1 MKKIFSFLMMFL
13 ILGNFAFAQSGIA
26 TVQPKLNF
34 QAVVRDANNQLLF
47 NDEMSVQINITY
59 GSDVYTETHPS
70 VMTNQNGLMSLI
82 IGDDGVTD
90 VSGSLADVNWAVA
103 TIEAVITYTT
113 DPVTVTDID
122 GNVTTSA
129 GTEATITVSA
139 PVTAVPYALQ
149 AGPSKLTTDMIV
161 EYLYNAKW
169 GINGTPEEK
178 YDALAISD
186 ALRNNPYGL
195 KNALKDSIINYLKTH
210 KSIAESIFKSYLE
223 QTTPEDVQD
232 AYDHLMSNTAAHER
246 IRLLAKNYIKTHK
259 EDAAEIAEYYAEHA
273 TIDDITPLYEA
284 AQNNPDLMS
293 TVKKYVKQHLKEYL
307 EDHDYVKIESC
318 PTIEICAIANQGKT
332 CPAADFIGTTT
343 LLTDGKLQTTITNP
357 EDLSLEVT
365 YDVSYQYYGETVYD
379 TYVGAKESMNV
390 LKSLNAI
397 PAEATNITGTVTIHA
412 YGCDASYDR
421 TATFNF

>member
-1 MKKIFSFLMMFL
+1 MKKIFSFLMLFL

-59 GSDVYTETHPS
+59 GSDVYSETHTN

-90 VSGSLADVNWAVA
+90 VTGSLDDVNWAAA

-113 DPVTVTDID
+113 DPVMVTDID
-122 GNVTTSA
+122 GTVTTSP
-129 GTEATITVSA
+129 GTEATITVTA

-186 ALRNNPYGL
+186 ALRNNPHGL
-195 KNALKDSIINYLKTH
+195 KNALKDSIINYLKAH
-210 KSIAESIFKSYLE
+210 KDIAETIFKSYLE

-232 AYDHLMSNTAAHER
+232 AYDHLMANTAAHDQ
-246 IRLLAKNYIKTHK
+246 IRYLAKEYIKAHK

-284 AQNNPDLMS
+284 AKNNADLMS
-293 TVKKYVKQHLKEYL
+293 TVKKYVNKHLKDYL
-307 EDHDYVKIESC
+307 DSLDYVTIESC
-318 PTIEICAIANQGKT
+318 PSVEICAIANQGKT
-332 CPAADFIGTTT
+332 CPATDFIVTTT
-343 LLTDGKLQTTITNP
+343 LPADRKLQTTINNP

-365 YDVSYQYYGETVYD
+365 YDVSYSYYGETVYD
-379 TYVGAKESMNV
+379 TYVGVKESMNV
-390 LKSLNAI
+390 LKASTEI
-397 PAEATNITGTVTIHA
+397 PAEATNIQGTITIHA